1 MKQDK
6 DKILTISNLLS
17 ISRAIL
23 AWPMAIAVLNEDVM
37 WILIICFAAALTD
50 MLDGWTA
57 RKFYRVTEW
66 GKIFDPVADKIFII
80 TFVVVLLSMGKIPIW
95 FLAII
100 ISRDIFILIGGLY
113 LTKKMGY
120 VVSSEMSGKLAVTIL
135 SLELLGLACG
145 VEFAADSGL
154 YIAITAVLI
163 SSAHYF
169 VKLFKLLK
177 ESSAKDKA
185 ITN

>member
-17 ISRAIL
+17 VSRAVM
-23 AWPMAIAVLNEDVM
+23 AWPMAIAVLNEDVK

-50 MLDGWTA
+50 MLDGWAA
-57 RKFYRVTEW
+57 RKYNQVTEW
-66 GKIFDPVADKIFII
+66 GKIFDPVSDKIFII
-80 TFVVVLLSMGKIPIW
+80 TFVVVLFSMGKIPIW
-95 FLAII
+95 FIAIV

-113 LTKKMGY
+113 LTKKLGY
-120 VVSSEMSGKLAVTIL
+120 VISSEMSGKLAVTIL
-135 SLELLGLACG
+135 AFELLGLACG
-145 VEFAADSGL
+145 VEFAAGPGL
-154 YIAITAVLI
+154 YIAIAALLF

-169 VKLFKLLK
+169 VKLYKLLK
-177 ESSAKDKA
+177 ESRANDIA